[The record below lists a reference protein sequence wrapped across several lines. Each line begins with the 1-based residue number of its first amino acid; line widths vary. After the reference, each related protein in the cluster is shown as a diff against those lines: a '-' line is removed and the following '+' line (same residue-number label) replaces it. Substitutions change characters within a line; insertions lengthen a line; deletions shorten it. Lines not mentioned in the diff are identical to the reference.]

1 MKTVLAVCAEY
12 VRRRDAL
19 AVACSYRLANSVAFI
34 VRTVVAVSL
43 QSRAQ
48 GVYRQMYDSWC
59 KDYVV
64 LFVRRQLSRMAGAK
78 AAQVRLE
85 HYREEDRI
93 AKAKRVAGVDCYRG
107 SRVLL

>member
-1 MKTVLAVCAEY
+1 M
-12 VRRRDAL
+12 
-19 AVACSYRLANSVAFI
+19 ACSYRVADSLAFI
-34 VRTVVAVSL
+34 ARTVVAISL

-48 GVYRQMYDSWC
+48 GVYRQMYDDWC

-64 LFVRRQLSRMAGAK
+64 LFVRRQLSRMAGEK

-93 AKAKRVAGVDCYRG
+93 AKAKRVAGNDCYCG
-107 SRVLL
+107 SRVLP